1 MLFLLLICLLKKI
14 FISKSL
20 LCRNERNVLFLVV
33 YSFSLTCGNSVTQ
46 SRVWSWPGWRSS
58 TQRWKSSTTRLWNLK
73 AKWWTTTRGESWD
86 NISAGFCCLT
96 KPTVISGLILISC
109 VTHRFSGVTAEDL
122 ESAAITLR
130 DVQAVLLSMF
140 SAESIL
146 IGHSLESDLLALK
159 VSRFFTAE
167 SVKQFHFSFFPF
179 SRPPSCAGFLKVL
192 WIS

>member
-1 MLFLLLICLLKKI
+1 MFAKENLYFKE
-14 FISKSL
+14 SL
-20 LCRNERNVLFLVV
+20 LCRNDVVSCHLFI
-33 YSFSLTCGNSVTQ
+33 FPPTCGNSVTQ

-159 VSRFFTAE
+159 VSRFFTVE
-167 SVKQFHFSFFPF
+167 NLKRFHFSFFPF

>member
-1 MLFLLLICLLKKI
+1 M
-14 FISKSL
+14 
-20 LCRNERNVLFLVV
+20 FLVCQII
-33 YSFSLTCGNSVTQ
+33 L
-46 SRVWSWPGWRSS
+46 
-58 TQRWKSSTTRLWNLK
+58 
-73 AKWWTTTRGESWD
+73 
-86 NISAGFCCLT
+86 
-96 KPTVISGLILISC
+96 ISGLILISC

-159 VSRFFTAE
+159 VSCFFTE
-167 SVKQFHFSFFPF
+167 ENLKQFHFSFFPF

-192 WIS
+192 